1 MDKLKQKRFIYS
13 TPEGNR
19 AIYVNFLNDSVWL
32 SEEQLAYLFNIDLS
46 LITKYLEKLY
56 THKWLEK
63 NLISKDFL
71 IPNYKMFYEAR
82 EQIICKY
89 YNLDAILAVGYP
101 LDPNTAVQFRCWV
114 YEELSGRWRHRNL
127 YIYLGQILFTL
138 CLILLGLYISSN
150 IGLNNDF
157 SLGVFLLAIATGIQ
171 LYFLILEVMRYYFRS
186 F

>member
-1 MDKLKQKRFIYS
+1 MDKLKQKRFVYS
-13 TPEGNR
+13 TSEGNR
-19 AIYVNFLNDSVWL
+19 AIYVNFLNDFVWL

-89 YNLDAILAVGYP
+89 YNLDAILM
-101 LDPNTAVQFRCWV
+101 Q
-114 YEELSGRWRHRNL
+114 S
-127 YIYLGQILFTL
+127 
-138 CLILLGLYISSN
+138 
-150 IGLNNDF
+150 
-157 SLGVFLLAIATGIQ
+157 
-171 LYFLILEVMRYYFRS
+171 
-186 F
+186 